1 MERVHV
7 DFMEFKSKMI
17 LLMVDSYSKH
27 VWSHIMNND
36 TTTLKTLA
44 VLFGWFSERSGFP
57 TTLVSDNGPQFTS
70 KEFEVK
76 MKRWDIHHILRGYQF
91 FLG

>member
-1 MERVHV
+1 
-7 DFMEFKSKMI
+7 
-17 LLMVDSYSKH
+17 
-27 VWSHIMNND
+27 MNND

-44 VLFGWFSERSGFP
+44 VLFGWFSESSGFP

-76 MKRWDIHHILRGYQF
+76 MKRWGIHHILTPPYHPASKGLAECHVGIVKDKLKKMDVATALLNF
-91 FLG
+91 MLI